1 MKTNPKMTSI
11 AKKETYNYIP
21 TVATRI
27 VVCMFCGKTKTVPC
41 NYIEYTYNKKVFCS
55 WDCKSKYK
63 RAHPDEEL
71 THSEKVVKKLKEKE
85 KC

>member
-1 MKTNPKMTSI
+1 MKTNQKMKITT
-11 AKKETYNYIP
+11 KKETYNYIP
-21 TVATRI
+21 TIATRT
-27 VVCMFCGKTKTVPC
+27 VTCTFCGKTKTIPS

-71 THSEKVVKKLKEKE
+71 THSEKVVKKLEGE
-85 KC
+85 SKC